1 MKRFNI
7 GIAVAAIKDP
17 FSYQLS
23 RGAMSAAEKF
33 DVNLYIFPGK
43 YIGVDYSAYYDECR
57 YEYQYNALFDIAAAA
72 KLDYMISAVGS
83 IAYPLDNEGKKRHL
97 DSFGGIPVLSVAAN
111 IYGYD
116 YLMFDNRTGIT
127 QAVDHLVKEQGKR
140 RIGML
145 YGDLNNCECA
155 ERFEAYRSAL
165 KKNGLPF
172 DPALCM
178 ASDISENIYKEAS
191 LLVDGN
197 PGIDAV
203 LCVNDKMAETVYKV
217 LNDRGIHI
225 GREVAVV
232 GFDDLP
238 FASKLEPPLASV
250 KADAYKLGER
260 AVEKAVNFLRGV
272 PDNNSFLPTEFIPR
286 QSSYGQAGLYNSPDA
301 VFSGTPSETAG
312 KVCDYLYESGALSLE
327 RKTVYDFVKSFF
339 EEMFRRFGSKRAD
352 TEDYNEVADMVD
364 VFFNKEFIIVD
375 HVNVLHE
382 LIDSGYRYLMRKCF
396 SENEPYIRRL
406 YNFFYKRINL
416 DIASDYHILEEKH
429 KLAVHYDNIVLRDA
443 LMIGDNLSE
452 SYSKMLKTLHLIG
465 ADSSYSYIFSEP
477 VEYHMGERFP
487 ANKLSFYFAGYA
499 YGRDV
504 FSIPEDNR
512 RMSAKDIF
520 ADKLFNGSKRHT
532 LIAADLFCKE
542 YQYGM
547 VLCEPRSVDFF
558 DELELLTYQLSSV
571 VKMVHLLE
579 SREQTLIELHSKN
592 LALEDMSRIDELTNV
607 YNRRGF
613 YSAASELVRAN
624 GIGRSYIVCYADMD
638 NLKMVNDRF
647 GHMEGDFSIRSLAD
661 CLREIFGEKA
671 VIGRMGGD
679 EFAVLLSSSESSG
692 CDDIL
697 RRKEESIERLNANS
711 GKPYLINMSV
721 GLAEC
726 CVSNSYDLKE
736 GMDKADGKLYD
747 AKAKRKKVINIR
759 AAV

>member
-1 MKRFNI
+1 MKRFKI

-23 RGAMSAAEKF
+23 MGAMSAAERL
-33 DVNLYIFPGK
+33 DVDLYIFPGK
-43 YIGVDYSAYYDECR
+43 YIGVDYSAFFDECR
-57 YEYQYNALFDIAAAA
+57 YEYQYNALFDIAAASEF
-72 KLDYMISAVGS
+72 DYMISAVGS

-97 DSFGGIPVLSVAAN
+97 DSFGKVPTLSVAAD
-111 IYGYD
+111 IEGYD

-127 QAVDHLVKEQGKR
+127 QAVDHLVREQGKR
-140 RIGML
+140 HIGML
-145 YGDLNNCECA
+145 YGDLNSCECV
-155 ERFEAYRSAL
+155 ERFEAYRCAL

-178 ASDISENIYKEAS
+178 ASDISEFIYKEAS
-191 LLVDGN
+191 LLVDNN
-197 PGIDAV
+197 PELDAV

-225 GREVAVV
+225 GRDIAVV

-250 KADAYKLGER
+250 KADAYKMGER
-260 AVEKAVNFLRGV
+260 AVEKAVNYLRGI
-272 PDNNSFLPTEFIPR
+272 PDNNRYLPTEFIPR

-301 VFSGTPSETAG
+301 VFGGSSSETAA

-327 RKTVYDFVKSFF
+327 RKTVNDFIKSFF
-339 EEMFRRFGSKRAD
+339 DEMFRRFGERRGD
-352 TEDYNEVADMVD
+352 TDDYNAMADMVD
-364 VFFNKEFIIVD
+364 VFFNKEFVIVD
-375 HVNVLHE
+375 NVNVLHE
-382 LIDSGYRYLMRKCF
+382 LIDSGYRYLMRKC
-396 SENEPYIRRL
+396 SAENEPYIRRL

-416 DIASDYHILEEKH
+416 DIAADYHTLEEKH

-443 LMIGDNLSE
+443 LMIEEDLRE

-465 ADSSYSYIFSEP
+465 ADSSYAYIFSEP

-487 ANKLSFYFAGYA
+487 ADKLDFCFSGYA
-499 YGRDV
+499 FGRDV
-504 FSIPEDNR
+504 HSIPEEKR
-512 RMSAKDIF
+512 RRSARDIF
-520 ADKLFNGSKRHT
+520 ADKLFDGDKRHT

-547 VLCEPRSVDFF
+547 VLCEPHSVDFF
-558 DELELLTYQLSSV
+558 DELELITYQLSSV

-579 SREQTLIELHSKN
+579 SREQALMELHSKN
-592 LALEDMSRIDELTNV
+592 LALEDMSRIDELTGV

-613 YSAASELVRAN
+613 YSAASDMVRAN
-624 GIGRSYIVCYADMD
+624 GIGRSYMVCYADMD
-638 NLKMVNDRF
+638 NLKMVNDGY
-647 GHMEGDFSIRSLAD
+647 GHTEGDFSIRSLAN
-661 CLREIFGEKA
+661 CLREIFGEEA

-679 EFAVLLSSSESSG
+679 EFAVLLPSTSADSF
-692 CDDIL
+692 DDIL
-697 RRKEESIERLNANS
+697 SRKAESIERLNAGA

-726 CVSNSYDLKE
+726 PISNSYDLKE
-736 GMDKADGKLYD
+736 GIDRADGRLYA
-747 AKAKRKKVINIR
+747 AKAKRKKAI
-759 AAV
+759 

>member
-1 MKRFNI
+1 MKRFKI

-23 RGAMSAAEKF
+23 RGAMSAAERLGV
-33 DVNLYIFPGK
+33 DLYIFPGK
-43 YIGVDYSAYYDECR
+43 YIGVDYSAFFDECR

-83 IAYPLDNEGKKRHL
+83 IAYPLNNEGKKRHL
-97 DSFGGIPVLSVAAN
+97 ESFGDVPTLSIAAD
-111 IYGYD
+111 IEDYD

-127 QAVDHLVKEQGKR
+127 QAVDHLVREQGKR
-140 RIGML
+140 HIGML
-145 YGDLNNCECA
+145 YGDLNSCECK
-155 ERFEAYRSAL
+155 ERFEAYLTAL
-165 KKNGLPF
+165 KNNGLPF

-178 ASDISENIYKEAS
+178 ASDISEHIYKEAS
-191 LLVDGN
+191 QLVDNN
-197 PGIDAV
+197 PELDAV

-225 GREVAVV
+225 GRDIAVV

-250 KADAYKLGER
+250 RADAYKLGER
-260 AVEKAVNFLRGV
+260 AVEKAVNFLSGI
-272 PDNNSFLPTEFIPR
+272 PDSEKYLPTEFIPR
-286 QSSYGQAGLYNSPDA
+286 QSSYGQSGLYNSPDA
-301 VFSGTPSETAG
+301 VFGGSPAETAA
-312 KVCDYLYESGALSLE
+312 KVCTYLYESGALSLDK
-327 RKTVYDFVKSFF
+327 KTVYDFVKSFF
-339 EEMFRRFGSKRAD
+339 EEMFRRFGDRRAD
-352 TEDYNEVADMVD
+352 TDDYNAAADMVD

-382 LIDSGYRYLMRKCF
+382 LIDSGYRYLMRKC
-396 SENEPYIRRL
+396 SAENEPYIRRL

-416 DIASDYHILEEKH
+416 DIAADYHTLEVKH

-443 LMIGDNLSE
+443 LMIGENLRE

-487 ANKLSFYFAGYA
+487 ADKLDFYFSGYA
-499 YGRDV
+499 FGRDV
-504 FSIPEDNR
+504 HSIPEDER
-512 RMSAKDIF
+512 RRSASEIF
-520 ADKLFNGSKRHT
+520 TDELFDGDKRHT

-547 VLCEPRSVDFF
+547 VLCEPHSVDFF
-558 DELELLTYQLSSV
+558 DELELITYQLSSV

-579 SREQTLIELHSKN
+579 SREQALMELHSKN
-592 LALEDMSRIDELTNV
+592 LALEDMSRIDELTGV
-607 YNRRGF
+607 FNRRGF
-613 YSAASELVRAN
+613 YSAASDMVREN
-624 GIGRSYIVCYADMD
+624 GSGRSYTVCYADMD

-647 GHMEGDFSIRSLAD
+647 GHMEGDFSIKSLAQ
-661 CLREIFGEKA
+661 CLREIFGEEA

-679 EFAVLLSSSESSG
+679 EFAVLIPSAPGDSPEA
-692 CDDIL
+692 IL
-697 RRKEESIERLNANS
+697 NRKEESIKQLNANA

-726 CVSNSYDLKE
+726 PISNSYDLKE
-736 GMDKADGKLYD
+736 GLDKADGSLYG
-747 AKAKRKKVINIR
+747 AKAKRKKAI
-759 AAV
+759 